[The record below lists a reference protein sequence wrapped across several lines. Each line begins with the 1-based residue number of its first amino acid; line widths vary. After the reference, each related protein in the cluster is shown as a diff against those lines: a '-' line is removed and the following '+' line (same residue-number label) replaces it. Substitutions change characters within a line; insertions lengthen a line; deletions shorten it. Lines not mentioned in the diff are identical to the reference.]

1 MNGDVL
7 VTGGAGFVGSHVVD
21 ALLAQGERVR
31 VLARPTTDRS
41 SLAGRDV
48 RFVAG
53 DVGDESAAGEAALAR
68 AAEGTGLVVH
78 AAGITQA
85 ANAQDFA
92 RVNARGTARMV
103 RAAAQA
109 GVTRVLHVSSQAAG
123 GPSPDG
129 RPREESDP
137 DTPVS
142 AYGRSKLEGE
152 RAAREVLA
160 DAGSGAGT
168 SLVVVRPPAVYG
180 PRDRAFLALFRL
192 VRRGIVPLHRADR
205 QWVSL
210 IHARDLAQA
219 ILAAAARGG
228 ADSTYYVTDG
238 EPRTSAAVVDAI
250 ARALGCRPWRL
261 DVPEGALRAVVGLA
275 EGWAGWTRRPPR
287 LTRERLLEWTEP
299 RWTLSDARARRE
311 LGWAPEVPFEQ
322 GIEETAAWYRS
333 AGWI

>member
-1 MNGDVL
+1 VSRDVL

-21 ALLAQGERVR
+21 ALLALGERVR
-31 VLARPTTDRS
+31 VLVRPTTDRAW
-41 SLAGRDV
+41 LAGKDV
-48 RFVAG
+48 AFAEG
-53 DVGDESAAGEAALAR
+53 DVGDESAAGAEALAR
-68 AAEGTGLVVH
+68 AVAGAGLVVH

-85 ANAQDFA
+85 RRAEDFA
-92 RVNARGTARMV
+92 RVNARGTARL
-103 RAAAQA
+103 AAAAAGA
-109 GVTRVLHVSSQAAG
+109 GVARVVYVSSQAAG

-129 RPREESDP
+129 RPRDEGDP
-137 DTPVS
+137 DLPVS
-142 AYGRSKLEGE
+142 AYGVSKREGE
-152 RAAREVLA
+152 EAARAAVA
-160 DAGSGAGT
+160 AAPGT

-192 VRRGIVPLHRADR
+192 VRRGIVPLHHADR

-210 IHARDLAQA
+210 IHARDLAGA

-228 ADSTYYVTDG
+228 PDSTYYVTDG
-238 EPRTSAAVVDAI
+238 EPRTSASVVDGI
-250 ARALGCRPWRL
+250 ARVLGCRPFRL
-261 DVPEGALRAVVGLA
+261 HLPEGALRAVVGLA
-275 EGWAGWTRRPPR
+275 EGWAAWTGQPPR

-311 LGWAPEVPFEQ
+311 LGWVSEIRFEQ

>member
-1 MNGDVL
+1 VSGAVL

-31 VLARPTTDRS
+31 VLARATTDRS
-41 SLAGRDV
+41 PLAGRDV
-48 RFVAG
+48 EFVAG
-53 DVGDESAAGEAALAR
+53 DVGDESAEGEAALAR
-68 AAEGTGLVVH
+68 AAAGSGLVVH
-78 AAGITQA
+78 AAGITHA
-85 ANAQDFA
+85 AAVADYA
-92 RVNARGTARMV
+92 RVNARGTERMA
-103 RAAAQA
+103 RAAVAA
-109 GVTRVLHVSSQAAG
+109 RVPRLVYISSQAAG

-129 RPREESDP
+129 RPRDEDDP
-137 DTPVS
+137 DTPMS
-142 AYGRSKLEGE
+142 AYGRSKREGE
-152 RAAREVLA
+152 QAARAALA
-160 DAGSGAGT
+160 GAGGAT
-168 SLVVVRPPAVYG
+168 SLVVVRPPSVYG
-180 PRDRAFLALFRL
+180 PRDRAFLELFRL
-192 VRRGIVPLHRADR
+192 VRRGIVPLHGAER

-261 DVPEGALRAVVGLA
+261 DLPEGALRAVVGLA
-275 EGWAGWTRRPPR
+275 EGWAAWTGRPPR

-311 LGWAPEVPFEQ
+311 LGWSPQIPFEQ
-322 GIEETAAWYRS
+322 GIGETAAWYRS